1 MKYSGSLISLVIVHF
16 IVVLMVGPHYTLH
29 HMVATLRSFNYSLI
43 KMVLILMK
51 VMIIVCLVY
60 IWRLIMVTCL

>member
-1 MKYSGSLISLVIVHF
+1 MKYNGSLISLVTVRI
-16 IVVLMVGPHYTLH
+16 IVVLMVGLHYTLH
-29 HMVATLRSFNYSLI
+29 HMVVTLRSFNYSLI
-43 KMVLILMK
+43 KEVLILMK

>member
-1 MKYSGSLISLVIVHF
+1 MKYNGSLISLVIVHF

-29 HMVATLRSFNYSLI
+29 RMVVTLRSFNYSLI

-60 IWRLIMVTCL
+60 IWHLIMVTCL

>member
-1 MKYSGSLISLVIVHF
+1 MKYNGSLISLVTVHI
-16 IVVLMVGPHYTLH
+16 IVVLMVGLHYTLH
-29 HMVATLRSFNYSLI
+29 HMVVTLRSFNYSLI
-43 KMVLILMK
+43 KKVLILMK

>member
-1 MKYSGSLISLVIVHF
+1 MKYNGSLISLVTVRI
-16 IVVLMVGPHYTLH
+16 IVVLMVGLHYTLH
-29 HMVATLRSFNYSLI
+29 HMVVTLRSFNYSLI
-43 KMVLILMK
+43 KKVLILMK

>member
-1 MKYSGSLISLVIVHF
+1 MKYNGSLISLVTVRI
-16 IVVLMVGPHYTLH
+16 IVVLMVGLHYTLH
-29 HMVATLRSFNYSLI
+29 HIVVTLRSFNYSLV
-43 KMVLILMK
+43 KKVLILMK